1 MAESQCLEDWHH
13 ADIIAAL
20 HKRNITLSG
29 LSRASGLSS
38 TTLSN
43 ALTRPWPKVS

>member
-20 HKRNITLSG
+20 HKEILRSVG
-29 LSRASGLSS
+29 YQEPQGSQVPRY
-38 TTLSN
+38 
-43 ALTRPWPKVS
+43 RMP